1 MKPVIRRQRARL
13 DIEDAVDYYVAVA
26 GEDIAADF
34 LDAVQAEVAL
44 IGQYPEIGSQRL
56 GYEWGIPGLRTRF
69 LDRFPYGLFYVDLPE
84 HVEVW
89 RVLHTRSD
97 TESWIR
103 ATASD

>member
-1 MKPVIRRQRARL
+1 
-13 DIEDAVDYYVAVA
+13 
-26 GEDIAADF
+26 
-34 LDAVQAEVAL
+34 
-44 IGQYPEIGSQRL
+44 
-56 GYEWGIPGLRTRF
+56 
-69 LDRFPYGLFYVDLPE
+69 LPE